1 METLRKLVPFLDDWH
16 LAFVTGDVSKQAVIR
31 TEYAGLKR
39 SFFFWRFAPQKY
51 VGGAVLN
58 VLGLQFV
65 RYAFYNLRYGF
76 RSGHSTLA
84 KQCVQS
90 GIVVE
95 PHLLS
100 GAAVNRVLDFYRDHK
115 SDAHDHFQD
124 FTELVISNTRGP
136 VSADPAYREL
146 VDYILGDCGIR
157 SRGEDLTGLSV
168 KVFPFIAVLH
178 YKSYV
183 DQTAQCDGQDTP
195 HADVFYPSFKLFV
208 YLNEVGEENG
218 AFRYLIGSH
227 HFSAGNALNAYRD
240 SVRFYFKGG
249 KRQLYPVDVSRG
261 LEDKGYRWLAACGA
275 PGDGVFFN
283 VQGVHRRGDFRKD
296 KFRERLVLLVDF
308 RQVEVPCQRFAANV

>member
-183 DQTAQCDGQDTP
+183 DQQ
-195 HADVFYPSFKLFV
+195 
-208 YLNEVGEENG
+208 VGELLTQTK
-218 AFRYLIGSH
+218 AFAAAYK
-227 HFSAGNALNAYRD
+227 AGNDDEARKLYAPTRAYWE
-240 SVRFYFKGG
+240 SIE
-249 KRQLYPVDVSRG
+249 PVAESFGDLDPRLDLREAD
-261 LEDKGYRWLAACGA
+261 LEADQK
-275 PGDGVFFN
+275 
-283 VQGVHRRGDFRKD
+283 
-296 KFRERLVLLVDF
+296 
-308 RQVEVPCQRFAANV
+308 